1 MIFPHLLKGVFPYM
15 FSEFFINRP
24 IFAAVISI
32 VIVLIGLITI
42 PLLPVEKTPDITP
55 PTVVVTA
62 VYPGAN
68 AQTVAD
74 TVATPIEE
82 AINGVDNLLYMS
94 SSSSNDGRMQVTAT
108 FEIGTDVDIATI
120 LVQNRVSIAEGKL
133 PEEVLRQGIS
143 TQKQSPNIT
152 LVACLISPDGRY
164 DETYMSNYINL
175 RMKDVLSR
183 VPGVG
188 NINVFG
194 SKDFSMRLWLD
205 PEKLKARNLT
215 TNDIISAVRSQN
227 IQVTGGQLGSMPS
240 PKQQQFQYTIQ
251 TLGRLYTPEQ
261 FGDIILRASPN
272 GRILRLK
279 DVARIELGA
288 ENYFWNVKLNG
299 QPSVAMGIFQTPG
312 SNALAVA
319 KGINDALVKLSK
331 DFPEGLEYRIPYNPT
346 TFISVAIEEILIT
359 LGFTITLV
367 ILTVYIFL
375 GDWRAT
381 LIPSITIPV
390 SLIGTFAV
398 MLPLGMSINT
408 LTMFGLI
415 LVIGIVVDDAIVVV
429 ENTSR
434 IIEEESLPAK
444 DAAVKAMRQ
453 VTGPVIATTL
463 VLLAVFIPTVVMG
476 GITGRLYQQFGIT
489 ISIAMLFSA
498 LNALTMSPALCALLL
513 RPRSERQSRFGDFI
527 NNIMKK
533 ITQKYIAVVSVITK
547 KTFVIMLLF
556 LIMIVLAL
564 WLFKSLPTG
573 FIPNEDEGSIFIN
586 ARLPDGSTLERT
598 HQVMDKVSS
607 ILESTDGVKD
617 YVVVSGFSILDSAII
632 PNGAVCFINLQPWS
646 KRKTPSLQVSQILN
660 RLQGQLFTIPDALIL
675 GFAPPAIR
683 GLGRTGGFELQLQ
696 DRGGAGITAL
706 ETSAQNLMSRAASDP
721 VVTRL
726 NSTLRANVPQLFVDI
741 DREKAMSLGVPLATI
756 FSTLQTNLG
765 GTYVND
771 FNIFGRVF
779 KVIAQADTNFRSTK
793 ENIESLEV
801 RNIRGRML
809 PLRTVLSVED
819 IVGPQIVTHFNLYP
833 STTISGASQI
843 GYSSGQ
849 AISEM
854 EKLSK
859 QELPENISYE
869 WSGTSYQEI
878 RAGHQAPKIFLIA
891 AVFAFLFLAAQ
902 YESWT
907 IPFAIVFAVPIA
919 LLGAVLFTWAR
930 GYENN
935 IYTQIGIVLLI
946 GLASKTAIL
955 LVEFAKKHH
964 EAGASIRDAAIEAS
978 RLRFRP
984 ILMTALSFVFGTVP
998 LVIATGAGANARR
1011 DLGTAVF
1018 GGMLVATFIG
1028 ILLIPVFYVVV
1039 QKITEKLT
1047 FRKQKR

>member
-1 MIFPHLLKGVFPYM
+1 M

-55 PTVVVTA
+55 PTVSVSA

-94 SSSSNDGRMQVTAT
+94 SSSSNDGRMQLTAT
-108 FEIGTDVDIATI
+108 FEVGTDVDIATI
-120 LVQNRVSIAEGKL
+120 LVQNRVSIAEGTL

-143 TQKQSPNIT
+143 TRKQSPNIT

-215 TNDIISAVRSQN
+215 TDDVISAVRSQN

-240 PKQQQFQYTIQ
+240 PKEQQFQYTIQ
-251 TLGRLYTPEQ
+251 TLGRLNTPEQ
-261 FGDIILRASPN
+261 FGDIILKASPN
-272 GRILRLK
+272 GRLLRLK

-288 ENYFWNVKLNG
+288 ETYYWDVKVNG
-299 QPSVAMGIFQTPG
+299 RPSVAMGIFQTPG

-319 KGINDALVKLSK
+319 KGINDTLVKLSK
-331 DFPEGLEYRIPYNPT
+331 DFPEGLEYRIPFNPT
-346 TFISVAIEEILIT
+346 TFISVAIKEILIT
-359 LGFTITLV
+359 LGFTILLV
-367 ILTVYIFL
+367 ILTVYFFL

-434 IIEEESLPAK
+434 LIEEESLSSK

-498 LNALTMSPALCALLL
+498 INALTMSPALCALLL
-513 RPRSERQSRFGDFI
+513 RSRSERPSRFGGLVDR
-527 NNIMKK
+527 IMKA
-533 ITQKYIAVVSVITK
+533 IRQKYISAVSVITRMP
-547 KTFVIMLLF
+547 FIMMLLF
-556 LIMIVLAL
+556 IIMFILAL
-564 WLFKSLPTG
+564 LIFKSLPTG
-573 FIPNEDEGSIFIN
+573 FIPDEDEGSIFIN
-586 ARLPDGSTLERT
+586 ARLPDGATLDRT
-598 HQVMDKVSS
+598 EKVMNDVGR
-607 ILESTDGVKD
+607 ILKNTDGVKD
-617 YVVVSGFSILDSAII
+617 YVEVSGFSILDSAII
-632 PNGAVCFINLQPWS
+632 PNGAVCFVNLQPWS
-646 KRKTPSLQVSQILN
+646 ERKTSSLQVFQILN
-660 RLQGQLFTIPDALIL
+660 RLQMQFFTLPDALIL
-675 GFAPPAIR
+675 AFTPPAIH

-696 DRGGAGITAL
+696 DRGGAGLEALGTA
-706 ETSAQNLMSRAASDP
+706 AQNLMSRAASDP
-721 VVTRL
+721 VITRL
-726 NSTLRANVPQLFVDI
+726 NSTLRANVPQLFVNI
-741 DREKAMSLGVPLATI
+741 DREKAMSLGVPLETI

-765 GTYVND
+765 STYVND

-779 KVIAQADTNFRSTK
+779 RVIAQADTNFRSTK
-793 ENIESLEV
+793 ENIERLEV
-801 RNIRGRML
+801 RNIQGRML

-833 STTISGASQI
+833 STTISGASQT

-869 WSGTSYQEI
+869 WSGASYQEI
-878 RAGHQAPKIFLIA
+878 RAGHQASKIFLIA

-919 LLGAVLFTWAR
+919 FLGAVLFTWAR

-935 IYTQIGIVLLI
+935 VYTQIGIVLLI

-955 LVEFAKKHH
+955 LVEFAKKYH
-964 EAGASIRDAAIEAS
+964 EGGVSIHDAALEAS
-978 RLRFRP
+978 RVRFRP
-984 ILMTALSFVFGTVP
+984 ILMTALSFVFGVVP
-998 LVIATGAGANARR
+998 LVIATGAGAVSRR

-1018 GGMLVATFIG
+1018 GGMLMATIVG
-1028 ILLIPVFYVVV
+1028 VLMIPIFYVTV
-1039 QKITEKLT
+1039 QLITEKI
-1047 FRKQKR
+1047 FGKKP

>member
-1 MIFPHLLKGVFPYM
+1 M

-55 PTVVVTA
+55 PTVSVSA

-94 SSSSNDGRMQVTAT
+94 SSSSNDGRMQLTAT
-108 FEIGTDVDIATI
+108 FEVGTDVDIATI
-120 LVQNRVSIAEGKL
+120 LVQNRVSIAEGTL

-143 TQKQSPNIT
+143 TRKQSPNIT

-188 NINVFG
+188 NINIFG

-215 TNDIISAVRSQN
+215 TNDIIAAVRTQN

-240 PKQQQFQYTIQ
+240 PKEQQFQYTIQ
-251 TLGRLYTPEQ
+251 TLGRLNTPEQ

-288 ENYFWNVKLNG
+288 ETYYWDVKLNG

-331 DFPEGLEYRIPYNPT
+331 DFPEGLEYRIPFNPT
-346 TFISVAIEEILIT
+346 TFISVAIKEILIT
-359 LGFTITLV
+359 LGFTILLV

-434 IIEEESLPAK
+434 IIEEESLSAK

-498 LNALTMSPALCALLL
+498 INALTMSPALCALLL
-513 RPRSERQSRFGDFI
+513 RPRSERPSRFGGLVDR
-527 NNIMKK
+527 IMKV
-533 ITQKYIAVVSVITK
+533 IRQKYISIVSVITRMQ
-547 KTFVIMLLF
+547 FVMMLLF
-556 LIMIVLAL
+556 IIMFVLAL
-564 WLFKSLPTG
+564 LIFKSLPTG
-573 FIPNEDEGSIFIN
+573 FIPDEDEGSIFIN
-586 ARLPDGSTLERT
+586 TRLPDGATLERT
-598 HQVMDKVSS
+598 ERVMDDVGR
-607 ILESTDGVKD
+607 ILKNTNGVED
-617 YVVVSGFSILDSAII
+617 YVAVSGFSILDGAII
-632 PNGAVCFINLQPWS
+632 PNGAICFVNLQPWS
-646 KRKTPSLQVSQILN
+646 KRKASSLQVFNILN
-660 RLQGQLFTIPDALIL
+660 RLQMQFFTLPDALIL
-675 GFAPPAIR
+675 AFTPPAIH

-706 ETSAQNLMSRAASDP
+706 GTAAQNLMSSAASDP

-726 NSTLRANVPQLFVDI
+726 NSTLRANVPQLFVNI
-741 DREKAMSLGVPLATI
+741 DREKAMSLGVPLETI
-756 FSTLQTNLG
+756 FSTLATNLG
-765 GTYVND
+765 STYVND

-779 KVIAQADTNFRSTK
+779 RVIAQADTNFRSTK
-793 ENIESLEV
+793 ENIERLEV
-801 RNIRGRML
+801 RNIQGRML

-833 STTISGASQI
+833 STTISGASQT

-854 EKLSK
+854 EKLSR

-869 WSGTSYQEI
+869 WSGASYQEI

-919 LLGAVLFTWAR
+919 LLGAVLFTWVR

-964 EAGASIRDAAIEAS
+964 EAGAPIHDAAIEAA

-984 ILMTALSFVFGTVP
+984 ILMTALSFVFGSIP

-1018 GGMLVATFIG
+1018 GGMLVATVVG
-1028 ILLIPVFYVVV
+1028 VLMIPVFYVVV
-1039 QKITEKLT
+1039 QKITEKIT
-1047 FRKQKR
+1047 FHKQER

>member
-1 MIFPHLLKGVFPYM
+1 M

-32 VIVLIGLITI
+32 VIVLVGLITI

-55 PTVVVTA
+55 PTVVVSA

-82 AINGVDNLLYMS
+82 AINGVENLLYMS
-94 SSSSNDGRMQVTAT
+94 SSSSNDGRMQLTAT
-108 FEIGTDVDIATI
+108 FEVGTDVDIATI
-120 LVQNRVSIAEGKL
+120 LVQNRVSTALGTL
-133 PEEVLRQGIS
+133 PEEVIRQGIS
-143 TQKQSPNIT
+143 TRKRSANIT
-152 LVACLISPDGRY
+152 LVACLISPDGRF
-164 DETYMSNYINL
+164 DEIYMSNYINL

-194 SKDFSMRLWLD
+194 SKNFSMRLWLD
-205 PEKLKARNLT
+205 PDKLKARNLT
-215 TNDIISAVRSQN
+215 TNDILAAVRTQN

-240 PKQQQFQYTIQ
+240 PKDQQFQYTIQ
-251 TLGRLYTPEQ
+251 TLGRLKTAEQ
-261 FGDIILRASPN
+261 FGDIILKSGLQ

-288 ENYFWNVKLNG
+288 ESYYWDVKLNG
-299 QPSVAMGIFQTPG
+299 RPSVAMGIFQTPG

-319 KGINDALVKLSK
+319 KGINKAMAELSK

-346 TFISVAIEEILIT
+346 KFISVAIEEILIT
-359 LGFTITLV
+359 LGFTVLLV

-444 DAAVKAMRQ
+444 AAAIKAMRQ
-453 VTGPVIATTL
+453 VTGPIIATTL
-463 VLLAVFIPTVVMG
+463 VLLAVFVPTVVMG

-489 ISIAMLFSA
+489 ISVAMLFSA
-498 LNALTMSPALCALLL
+498 VNALTMSPALCALLL
-513 RPRSERQSRFGDFI
+513 RSRSERPNKFAGFVD
-527 NNIMKK
+527 NIMKRVRHE
-533 ITQKYIAVVSVITK
+533 YLSVVSVITK
-547 KTFVIMLLF
+547 IPFVMMLLF
-556 LIMIVLAL
+556 TVMVVLAL
-564 WLFKSLPTG
+564 FLFKSLPTG
-573 FIPNEDEGSIFIN
+573 FIPDEDEGSIFIN
-586 ARLPDGSTLERT
+586 TRLPDGATLERT
-598 HQVMDKVSS
+598 EKVMGEVGRMLKN
-607 ILESTDGVKD
+607 TKGVED
-617 YVVVSGFSILDSAII
+617 YVAVSGFSILDGAII
-632 PNGAVCFINLQPWS
+632 SNGAVCFVNLQPWS
-646 KRKTPSLQVSQILN
+646 KRRTPSMNAFQILN
-660 RLQGQLFTIPDALIL
+660 RLQMQFFAVPDALIL
-675 GFAPPAIR
+675 AFTPPAIQ
-683 GLGRTGGFELQLQ
+683 GLGRSGGFELQLE
-696 DRGGAGITAL
+696 DRGGAGIEAL
-706 ETSAQNLMSRAASDP
+706 ETAAQNLMTNAGSDP

-726 NSTLRANVPQLFVDI
+726 NSTLRTNVPQLFVNI
-741 DREKAMSLGVPLATI
+741 DRTKAMSLGVPLETI

-765 GTYVND
+765 STYVND

-779 KVIAQADTNFRSTK
+779 RVIAQADTNFRSTK
-793 ENIESLEV
+793 ENIERLQV
-801 RNIRGRML
+801 RNIYGQML
-809 PLRTVLSVED
+809 PLRTVLSVEN
-819 IVGPQIVTHFNLYP
+819 IVGPQIVTRYNLYP
-833 STTISGASQI
+833 STTISGVSQT

-849 AISEM
+849 AINEM
-854 EKLSK
+854 EKLTRAT
-859 QELPENISYE
+859 LPENIRYE
-869 WSGTSYQEI
+869 WSGASYQEI
-878 RAGHQAPKIFLIA
+878 RAGNQAPKIFLIA
-891 AVFAFLFLAAQ
+891 ALFAFLFLAAQ

-935 IYTQIGIVLLI
+935 VYTQIGIVLLI

-955 LVEFAKKHH
+955 LVEFAKKQH
-964 EAGASIRDAAIEAS
+964 ERGASIHNAALEAS

-984 ILMTALSFVFGTVP
+984 ILMTALSFVFGVVP
-998 LVIATGAGANARR
+998 LVIATGAGAVSRR

-1018 GGMLVATFIG
+1018 GGMLMATIVG
-1028 ILLIPVFYVVV
+1028 VLMIPVFYVAV
-1039 QKITEKLT
+1039 QAMTEKISGNKT
-1047 FRKQKR
+1047 RVTIETRQ

>member
-1 MIFPHLLKGVFPYM
+1 M

-32 VIVLIGLITI
+32 VIVLIGVISI

-55 PTVVVTA
+55 PTVVVSA

-94 SSSSNDGRMQVTAT
+94 SSSSNDGRMQLTAT
-108 FEIGTDVDIATI
+108 FEVGTDVDIATI
-120 LVQNRVSIAEGKL
+120 LVQNRVSIAQGKL
-133 PEEVLRQGIS
+133 PEEVLRQGVV

-183 VPGVG
+183 VTGVG

-205 PEKLKARNLT
+205 ADKLKARHLT
-215 TNDIISAVRSQN
+215 TNEVLAAVRTQN
-227 IQVTGGQLGSMPS
+227 IQVTGGQLGTMPS
-240 PKQQQFQYTIQ
+240 PKNQQFQYTIQ
-251 TLGRLYTPEQ
+251 TLGRLNTPEQ

-288 ENYFWNVKLNG
+288 ENYFWNVRLNG
-299 QPSVAMGIFQTPG
+299 RPSVAMGIFQTPG

-319 KGINDALVKLSK
+319 KGVNDALVRLSK

-359 LGFTITLV
+359 LGFTVLLV

-390 SLIGTFAV
+390 SLVGTFAV

-444 DAAVKAMRQ
+444 AAATKAMKQ

-476 GITGRLYQQFGIT
+476 GITGKLYQQFGIT

-498 LNALTMSPALCALLL
+498 INALTMSPALCALLL
-513 RPRSERQSRFGDFI
+513 RPRSERPSRFGGFI
-527 NNIMKK
+527 DRIMKGT
-533 ITQKYIAVVSVITK
+533 TQKYTGVVSVLTRRPFV
-547 KTFVIMLLF
+547 TMLPFVIMAVIAVLLF
-556 LIMIVLAL
+556 R
-564 WLFKSLPTG
+564 SLPTG
-573 FIPNEDEGSIFIN
+573 FIPDEDEGSIFVN
-586 ARLPDGSTLERT
+586 ARLPDGATLDRT
-598 HQVMDKVSS
+598 QQVMQEVGH
-607 ILESTDGVKD
+607 ILENTDGVED
-617 YVVVSGFSILDSAII
+617 YVAVSGFSILDGAII
-632 PNGAVCFINLQPWS
+632 SNGAVCFVNLQPWA
-646 KRKTPSLQVSQILN
+646 KRQGPSMEAAQILN
-660 RLQGQLFTIPDALIL
+660 RLQMQLFALPDALIL
-675 GFAPPAIR
+675 GFTPPAIR
-683 GLGRTGGFELQLQ
+683 GLGRVGGFELQLE
-696 DRGGAGITAL
+696 DRGGAGIEAL
-706 ETSAQNLMSRAASDP
+706 ETATQNLMSQAATSP
-721 VVTRL
+721 IVTRL
-726 NSTLRANVPQLFVDI
+726 NSTLRTNVPQLFVNI
-741 DREKAMSLGVPLATI
+741 DRTKAMSLGVPLQTI
-756 FSTLQTNLG
+756 FSTLQTYLG
-765 GTYVND
+765 STYVND
-771 FNIFGRVF
+771 FNLFGRVF
-779 KVIAQADTNFRSTK
+779 KVVAQAETTFRSTK
-793 ENIESLEV
+793 ENIERLEV
-801 RNIRGRML
+801 RNLRGQML

-819 IVGPQIVTHFNLYP
+819 IVGPQIVTHYNLYP
-833 STTISGASQI
+833 STTVSGASQP

-849 AISEM
+849 AIREM
-854 EKLSK
+854 EQLSR
-859 QELPENISYE
+859 QTLPENIRYE
-869 WSGTSYQEI
+869 WSGTSFQEI

-891 AVFAFLFLAAQ
+891 GVFAFLFLCAQ

-907 IPFAIVFAVPIA
+907 IPFAIVFAVPVA
-919 LLGAVLFTWAR
+919 FFGAVLFTWLR
-930 GYENN
+930 GYDNN
-935 IYTQIGIVLLI
+935 VYTQIGVVLLI

-964 EAGASIRDAAIEAS
+964 EEGASIQEAALEAS

-984 ILMTALSFVFGTVP
+984 ILMTALSFVFGTIP
-998 LVIATGAGANARR
+998 LVIAAGAGANARR

-1018 GGMLVATFIG
+1018 GGMLVATVIG
-1028 ILLIPVFYVVV
+1028 VLMIPVFYVVV
-1039 QKITEKLT
+1039 QRITERAQGTKT
-1047 FRKQKR
+1047 PPSINS

>member
-1 MIFPHLLKGVFPYM
+1 M

-55 PTVVVTA
+55 PTVTVSA

-94 SSSSNDGRMQVTAT
+94 SSSSNDGRMQLTAT
-108 FEIGTDVDIATI
+108 FEVGTDVDIATI
-120 LVQNRVSIAEGKL
+120 LVQNRVSIAQGKL
-133 PEEVLRQGIS
+133 PEEVLRQGIA

-164 DETYMSNYINL
+164 DDTYMSNYINL

-205 PEKLKARNLT
+205 ADKLKARHLT
-215 TNDIISAVRSQN
+215 TDDVLAAVRTQN
-227 IQVTGGQLGSMPS
+227 VQVTGGQLGTMPS
-240 PKQQQFQYTIQ
+240 PNNQQFQYTIQ
-251 TLGRLYTPEQ
+251 TLGRLNTPEQ

-288 ENYFWNVKLNG
+288 ENYFWNVKLDG
-299 QPSVAMGIFQTPG
+299 RPSVAMGIFQTPG

-319 KGINDALVKLSK
+319 RGINDALVELSK

-359 LGFTITLV
+359 LGFTVVLV

-444 DAAVKAMRQ
+444 AAAIKAMKQ

-498 LNALTMSPALCALLL
+498 INALTMSPALCALLL
-513 RPRSERQSRFGDFI
+513 RPRSERPSRFGGFVDR
-527 NNIMKK
+527 IMK
-533 ITQKYIAVVSVITK
+533 IVRQRYMSAVSIM
-547 KTFVIMLLF
+547 IRMPWAMMLLF
-556 LIMIVLAL
+556 AAMIVLAL
-564 WLFKSLPTG
+564 LIFKSLPTG
-573 FIPNEDEGSIFIN
+573 FIPNEDEGSIFVN
-586 ARLPDGSTLERT
+586 ARLPDGATLDRT
-598 HQVMDKVSS
+598 QQVMQEVGH
-607 ILESTDGVKD
+607 ILENTNGVED
-617 YVVVSGFSILDSAII
+617 YVAVSGFSILDGAIMS
-632 PNGAVCFINLQPWS
+632 NGAVCFINLQPWS
-646 KRKTPSLQVSQILN
+646 KRKAPSMEASQILN
-660 RLQGQLFTIPDALIL
+660 RLQMQFFAVPDALIL
-675 GFAPPAIR
+675 GFTPPAIR
-683 GLGRTGGFELQLQ
+683 GLGRSGGFELQLE
-696 DRGGAGITAL
+696 DRGGAGTVAL
-706 ETSAQNLMSRAASDP
+706 ETAAQNLMSRAGSDP

-726 NSTLRANVPQLFVDI
+726 NSTLRTNVPQLFVNI
-741 DREKAMSLGVPLATI
+741 DRIKAMSLGIPLGTI
-756 FSTLQTNLG
+756 FSTLQTYLG
-765 GTYVND
+765 STYVND

-779 KVIAQADTNFRSTK
+779 KVIAQAETNFRSTK
-793 ENIESLEV
+793 ENIERLEV
-801 RNIRGRML
+801 RNIHGQML

-819 IVGPQIVTHFNLYP
+819 IVGPQIVTHYNLYP
-833 STTISGASQI
+833 STTVSGASQP

-849 AISEM
+849 AISKM
-854 EKLSK
+854 EELS
-859 QELPENISYE
+859 QQTLPESIRYE

-891 AVFAFLFLAAQ
+891 AVFAFLFLCAQ

-919 LLGAVLFTWAR
+919 LFGAVLFTWAR
-930 GYENN
+930 GYDNN
-935 IYTQIGIVLLI
+935 VYTQIGIVLLI

-964 EAGASIRDAAIEAS
+964 EEGASVHDAALEAS

-984 ILMTALSFVFGTVP
+984 ILMTALSFVFGTIP
-998 LVIATGAGANARR
+998 LVIATGAGANARH

-1018 GGMLVATFIG
+1018 GGMLVATIIG
-1028 ILLIPVFYVVV
+1028 ILMIPVFYVVV
-1039 QKITEKLT
+1039 QKVTERVSGKEPSRT
-1047 FRKQKR
+1047 T

>member
-1 MIFPHLLKGVFPYM
+1 M

-55 PTVVVTA
+55 PTVSVSA

-94 SSSSNDGRMQVTAT
+94 SSSSNDGRMQLTAT
-108 FEIGTDVDIATI
+108 FEVGTDVDIATI
-120 LVQNRVSIAEGKL
+120 LVQNRVSIAEGTL

-143 TQKQSPNIT
+143 TRKQSPNIT

-215 TNDIISAVRSQN
+215 TDDVISAVRSQN

-240 PKQQQFQYTIQ
+240 PKEQQFQYTIQ
-251 TLGRLYTPEQ
+251 TLGRLNTPEQ
-261 FGDIILRASPN
+261 FSDIILKASPN
-272 GRILRLK
+272 GRLLRLK

-288 ENYFWNVKLNG
+288 ETYYWDVKVNG
-299 QPSVAMGIFQTPG
+299 RPSVAMGIFQTPG

-319 KGINDALVKLSK
+319 KGINDTLVKLSK
-331 DFPEGLEYRIPYNPT
+331 DFPEGLEYRIPFNPT
-346 TFISVAIEEILIT
+346 TFISVAIKEILIT
-359 LGFTITLV
+359 LGFTILLV
-367 ILTVYIFL
+367 ILTVYFFL

-434 IIEEESLPAK
+434 LIEEESLSSK

-498 LNALTMSPALCALLL
+498 INALTMSPALCALLL
-513 RPRSERQSRFGDFI
+513 RSRSERPSRFGGLVDR
-527 NNIMKK
+527 IMKA
-533 ITQKYIAVVSVITK
+533 IRQKYISAVSVITRMP
-547 KTFVIMLLF
+547 FIMMLLF
-556 LIMIVLAL
+556 IIMFILAL
-564 WLFKSLPTG
+564 LIFKSLPTG
-573 FIPNEDEGSIFIN
+573 FIPDEDEGSIFIN
-586 ARLPDGSTLERT
+586 ARLPDGATLDRT
-598 HQVMDKVSS
+598 EKVMNDVGR
-607 ILESTDGVKD
+607 ILKNTDGVKD
-617 YVVVSGFSILDSAII
+617 YVEVSGFSILDSAII
-632 PNGAVCFINLQPWS
+632 PNGAVCFVNLQPWS
-646 KRKTPSLQVSQILN
+646 ERKTSSLQVFQILN
-660 RLQGQLFTIPDALIL
+660 RLQMQFFTLPDALIL
-675 GFAPPAIR
+675 AFTPPAIH

-696 DRGGAGITAL
+696 DRGGAGLEALGTA
-706 ETSAQNLMSRAASDP
+706 AQNLMSRAASDP
-721 VVTRL
+721 VITRL
-726 NSTLRANVPQLFVDI
+726 NSTLRANVPQLFVNI
-741 DREKAMSLGVPLATI
+741 DREKAMSLGVPLETI

-765 GTYVND
+765 STYVND

-779 KVIAQADTNFRSTK
+779 RVIAQADTNFRSTK
-793 ENIESLEV
+793 ENIERLEV
-801 RNIRGRML
+801 RNIQGRML

-833 STTISGASQI
+833 STTISGASQT

-854 EKLSK
+854 EKLGK

-878 RAGHQAPKIFLIA
+878 RAGHQASKIFLIA

-919 LLGAVLFTWAR
+919 FLGAVLFTWAR

-935 IYTQIGIVLLI
+935 VYTQIGIVLLI

-955 LVEFAKKHH
+955 LVEFAKKYH
-964 EAGASIRDAAIEAS
+964 EGGVSIHDAALEAS
-978 RLRFRP
+978 RVRFRP
-984 ILMTALSFVFGTVP
+984 ILMTALSFVFGVVP
-998 LVIATGAGANARR
+998 LVIATGAGAVSRQ

-1018 GGMLVATFIG
+1018 GGMLMATIVG
-1028 ILLIPVFYVVV
+1028 VLMIPIFYVTV
-1039 QKITEKLT
+1039 QLITEKI
-1047 FRKQKR
+1047 FGKKP

>member
-1 MIFPHLLKGVFPYM
+1 M

-55 PTVVVTA
+55 PTVVVSA

-68 AQTVAD
+68 AQTAAD

-94 SSSSNDGRMQVTAT
+94 SSCSNDGRMQVTVT
-108 FEIGTDVDIATI
+108 FEVGTDVDIATI

-133 PEEVLRQGIS
+133 PEEVLRQGIT

-215 TNDIISAVRSQN
+215 TNDIIAAVRTQN
-227 IQVTGGQLGSMPS
+227 IEVTGGQLGSMPS
-240 PKQQQFQYTIQ
+240 PKEQQFQYTIQ
-251 TLGRLYTPEQ
+251 TLGRLKTPEQ
-261 FGDIILRASPN
+261 FGNIILKASPQ

-288 ENYFWNVKLNG
+288 ENYFWNVKLNN
-299 QPSVAMGIFQTPG
+299 QPSVAMGVFQTPG

-319 KGINDALVKLSK
+319 KGIQNTLNDLSK
-331 DFPEGLEYRIPYNPT
+331 NFPEGLEYRIPYNPT
-346 TFISVAIEEILIT
+346 TFISIAIKEILIT
-359 LGFTITLV
+359 LGFTILLV
-367 ILTVYIFL
+367 ILTVFLFL

-434 IIEEESLPAK
+434 IIEEESLSAK
-444 DAAVKAMRQ
+444 AAAVKAMKQ
-453 VTGPVIATTL
+453 VTGPIIATTL

-498 LNALTMSPALCALLL
+498 VNALTMSPALCALLL
-513 RPRSERQSRFGDFI
+513 RPRSERRNRFGDFI
-527 NNIMKK
+527 DKIMKF
-533 ITQKYIAVVSVITK
+533 TTRKYIAVVSVITK
-547 KTFVIMLLF
+547 KTFIIMFLF
-556 LIMIVLAL
+556 IVMIVLAL

-586 ARLPDGSTLERT
+586 ARLPDGATLERT
-598 HQVMDKVSS
+598 QQVMDEVGD
-607 ILESTDGVKD
+607 ILENTNGVED
-617 YVVVSGFSILDSAII
+617 YVTVSGFSILDGAII
-632 PNGAVCFINLQPWS
+632 SNGAVCFVKLDPWS
-646 KRKTPSLQVSQILN
+646 KRKTPSLHVFQLLN
-660 RLQGQLFTIPDALIL
+660 QLQGRFFTIPDALIL
-675 GFAPPAIR
+675 GFTPPAIH

-706 ETSAQNLMSRAASDP
+706 ETAAQNLMSRANSDP
-721 VVTRL
+721 VVSRL
-726 NSTLRANVPQLFVDI
+726 NSTLRSNVPQLFVDI
-741 DREKAMSLGVPLATI
+741 DRTKALNLGVPLETI
-756 FSTLQTNLG
+756 FSTLQTYLG

-793 ENIESLEV
+793 ENIERLEV
-801 RNIRGRML
+801 RNIQGRML
-809 PLRTVLSVED
+809 PLRTVLSVKD
-819 IVGPQIVTHFNLYP
+819 IAGPQIVTHFNLYP
-833 STTISGASQI
+833 STTISGVAQT

-854 EKLSK
+854 EKLG
-859 QELPENISYE
+859 QETLPENISYE
-869 WSGTSYQEI
+869 WSGGSYQEI

-919 LLGAVLFTWAR
+919 LFGAVIFTSAR

-935 IYTQIGIVLLI
+935 VYTQIGIVLLI

-964 EAGASIRDAAIEAS
+964 EAGASIHDAAIEAS

-984 ILMTALSFVFGTVP
+984 ILMTALSFVFGTLP
-998 LVIATGAGANARR
+998 LVIATGAGANSRR

-1018 GGMLVATFIG
+1018 GGMLVATFVG
-1028 ILLIPVFYVVV
+1028 VLMIPVFYVVV

-1047 FRKQKR
+1047 FHKQER